1 MVLWSDVEKGLID
14 VQPAGRE
21 KSRFM
26 LDGKPLRFQ
35 IPRGACQWGVSQYK
49 SFNVDVSNPDFIAWW
64 SELERRICPQE
75 PFKSN
80 LQNGSLRIKIDDAT
94 YIFDENSTQVS
105 PGVRE
110 ALFRGQELSCLIDI
124 ESNYFFNGNWG
135 LTVRAYQ
142 VRFYGPEKPV
152 YVSEPVVDE
161 PILQKGICAFLETES
176 AS

>member
-1 MVLWSDVEKGLID
+1 MVLWSDVEKSLID
-14 VQPAGRE
+14 IQPAGRE
-21 KSRFM
+21 KSRFV

-49 SFNVDVSNPDFIAWW
+49 SFNVEVTNPHFIAWW

-105 PGVRE
+105 PEVRE
-110 ALFRGQELSCLIDI
+110 GLFRGQELSCLVDI

-142 VRFYGPEKPV
+142 VRFYGPEKPAS
-152 YVSEPVVDE
+152 VSEPVVDA